1 MICEILVIILSV
13 YIIRKRRMMREK
25 LKDAE
30 TVELH
35 YPDGSFTY
43 ISEKDLL

>member
-13 YIIRKRRMMREK
+13 YIIRKRRRMREK
-25 LKDAE
+25 LNDAE